1 MDYIKRLRNQL
12 KMNKWEFVVSE
23 LKSLQQ
29 QFQDD
34 QAIAELFVEQKLL
47 YGYNIIKSKDQVY
60 KR

>member
-1 MDYIKRLRNQL
+1 MDYIKRLRNL
-12 KMNKWEFVVSE
+12 SKMNKWDFVVSE

-29 QFQDD
+29 DIQDD